1 MNAGQ
6 HIVEE
11 LAAIGRLFYE
21 RNWVLGTS
29 GNFSAVLTT
38 DQLTLAITA
47 SGVHKGELSAEN
59 FLTVDATGRPKENSK
74 APSAETAIH
83 LTIIQET
90 GARAVLH
97 THSVWSAFLTD
108 VFADADGIAI
118 EGFEMLK
125 GLRGVTTHE
134 HREWLPVMENSQ
146 DYGALSAGI
155 ASVLRT
161 HSEAHGVLLRRHGLY
176 TWGQSVDE
184 AKRHIE
190 ILEFLLEVI
199 GRTRFAGGLMA

>member
-38 DQLTLAITA
+38 DPLTLAITA
-47 SGVHKGELSAEN
+47 SGVHKGELSARD
-59 FLTVDATGRPKENSK
+59 FLTVDGAGRSKESPQK
-74 APSAETAIH
+74 PSAETAIH
-83 LTIIQET
+83 LAIIRET
-90 GARAVLH
+90 EAQVVLH

-134 HREWLPVMENSQ
+134 HREW
-146 DYGALSAGI
+146 
-155 ASVLRT
+155 
-161 HSEAHGVLLRRHGLY
+161 
-176 TWGQSVDE
+176 
-184 AKRHIE
+184 
-190 ILEFLLEVI
+190 
-199 GRTRFAGGLMA
+199 